1 MAIALRSEEVVN
13 ACIGLSTEIM
23 KIPMKHMWVD
33 YDKEA
38 DVLYVSF
45 RKPQR
50 AKKTLEIDEDILVR
64 KDRREIVG
72 ITILNASSKAREGR
86 RTRQ

>member
-1 MAIALRSEEVVN
+1 MATAVRSEEVVN
-13 ACIGLSTEIM
+13 ACLGLSAEIM
-23 KIPMKHMWVD
+23 KIPVKHMWVD

-50 AKKTLEIDEDILVR
+50 AKKTLELDDDILVR
-64 KDRREIVG
+64 MDGREIVG
-72 ITILNASSKAREGR
+72 ITILNASTKAREER
-86 RTRQ
+86 

>member
-1 MAIALRSEEVVN
+1 MASALRSEEMVN

-23 KIPMKHMWVD
+23 KIPMKHMWDD
-33 YDKEA
+33 YDREA

-50 AKKTLEIDEDILVR
+50 AKKTIELDEDILVR
-64 KDRREIVG
+64 KDGKEIVG
-72 ITILNASSKAREGR
+72 ITIINASTKAKADR
-86 RTRQ
+86 